1 MNYLG
6 LGSDT
11 TFKSSIHIN
20 SIHLTSHQ
28 NTKPLFIG
36 KASKPCCFPN
46 LDADQLSVTWRPIKK
61 AWMMSSLFT
70 SWLSDFN
77 RKMCLQIRIV
87 LLFMD
92 SAPSHPKD
100 QTCSNVKAHFFP
112 ANTIFKLQ
120 PHDQGIIKCLKSYYW
135 KQLLQKVITK
145 VDQHQED
152 SEIAKGLIIYY
163 NLY

>member
-6 LGSDT
+6 LGPDT
-11 TFKSSIHIN
+11 TFKSFIHII
-20 SIHLTSHQ
+20 SIHLTSHL

-46 LDADQLSVTWRPIKK
+46 LDTDQLSVTWRHIKK
-61 AWMMSSLFT
+61 SWMMSSLFT

-92 SAPSHPKD
+92 SAPSHPKS
-100 QTCSNVKAHFFP
+100 QTYSNVKVHFFP
-112 ANTIFKLQ
+112 ANKTSMLNHMTRASLSVQRATARNSCYEKSSPKSTIVKK
-120 PHDQGIIKCLKSYYW
+120 IVR
-135 KQLLQKVITK
+135 LQK
-145 VDQHQED
+145 
-152 SEIAKGLIIYY
+152 G
-163 NLY
+163 